1 MGRMDKRSLY
11 LECETGISGDM
22 MVAALLD
29 LGADQQVLLNA
40 LEGIRDDSF
49 EIKISRVEK
58 SGIDC
63 CDFNVVLDAEHENH
77 DHDMN
82 YLFGHRRKSS
92 GSSSDHEQH
101 HHHHHHSDHEEES
114 GREHHHH
121 HSVSDDEHEEHQH
134 GRNLG
139 DIKAII
145 KSLDIT
151 EGARALAFRIFDILA
166 DAEANA
172 HDKRR
177 DEVHFHEVGAID
189 SIVDIVAT
197 AVCFDNLNIGKV
209 VIKRMN
215 EGHGTIRCQHG
226 ILQIPVPAVANVIES
241 YGLPVSITERHG
253 ELITPTGAAI
263 AAAVMTSQKMPKTFT
278 VIKEGMGAGKR
289 AYSVPSI
296 LKAVLF
302 EAVSED
308 ETEAGGDAGADMR
321 NDAGNKLISNGHEE
335 VKSMTDNEDMNL
347 YDRGDR
353 IIKLECNMDDC
364 TGEALGYVMDLLMK
378 AGARDVFYTPVY
390 MKKNR
395 PGYLLSVITTE
406 DQREE
411 LEYII
416 FENTTTIGI
425 RRQEME
431 RTVMDRENVKVM
443 TKFGE
448 GEVKVCT
455 FKDIKK
461 VYPEYESAK
470 ILAEKSGLS
479 LDEVCKKLLD
489 SYSCLF

>member
-1 MGRMDKRSLY
+1 MLLKALD
-11 LECETGISGDM
+11 GI
-22 MVAALLD
+22 
-29 LGADQQVLLNA
+29 
-40 LEGIRDDSF
+40 EDDGF
-49 EIKISRVEK
+49 EIKISRVQK

-82 YLFGHRRKSS
+82 YLFGHRRRSS
-92 GSSSDHEQH
+92 GSGSGSEH
-101 HHHHHHSDHEEES
+101 HHHRHHSDHEEES
-114 GREHHHH
+114 AHEHHHH
-121 HSVSDDEHEEHQH
+121 HHESISDDHHEHQH

-145 KSLDIT
+145 NSLDIT
-151 EGARALAFRIFDILA
+151 DGARALAFKIFDILA
-166 DAEANA
+166 DAEAKA

-209 VIKRMN
+209 VIKRLN

-226 ILQIPVPAVANVIES
+226 ILQIPVPAVANIIES
-241 YGLPVSITERHG
+241 YGLPVSITERNG

-278 VIKEGMGAGKR
+278 VSKVGMGAGKR
-289 AYSVPSI
+289 AYSIPSI
-296 LKAVLF
+296 LRATLF
-302 EAVSED
+302 E
-308 ETEAGGDAGADMR
+308 EAEEEEAQAQSGIIGGDRSA
-321 NDAGNKLISNGHEE
+321 IEGHER
-335 VKSMTDNEDMNL
+335 VKPMTENKDTLSFDK
-347 YDRGDR
+347 GDR

-364 TGEALGYVMDLLMK
+364 SGEALGYVMDELMK

-395 PGYLLSVITTE
+395 PGYLLSVITTAGLRE
-406 DQREE
+406 D

-416 FENTTTIGI
+416 FKNTTTIGI

-431 RTVMDRENVKVM
+431 RTVRDRETVKVM
-443 TKFGE
+443 TKYGE

-470 ILAEKSGLS
+470 ILAEKSGVS
-479 LDEVCKKLLD
+479 LDEVYKKLLD
-489 SYSCLF
+489 SYSCLI

>member
-1 MGRMDKRSLY
+1 MGTLKKRSLY

-92 GSSSDHEQH
+92 GSSSDHEHH

-114 GREHHHH
+114 GREHYH
-121 HSVSDDEHEEHQH
+121 HSVSDDEHEKHEEHQH

-139 DIKAII
+139 EIKAII

-151 EGARALAFRIFDILA
+151 EGARTLAFRIFDILA
-166 DAEANA
+166 DAEAKA

-215 EGHGTIRCQHG
+215 EGHGSIRCQHG
-226 ILQIPVPAVANVIES
+226 ILQIPVPAVANIIES
-241 YGLPVSITERHG
+241 YGLPVAITERRG

-296 LKAVLF
+296 LKAMMF
-302 EAVSED
+302 EEN
-308 ETEAGGDAGADMR
+308 EEEIEAGTAIVDEHI
-321 NDAGNKLISNGHEE
+321 NEGHEE
-335 VKSMTDNEDMNL
+335 VKPMTYNDETISDK
-347 YDRGDR
+347 GDR

-364 TGEALGYVMDLLMK
+364 SGEVLGYVMDELMK

-395 PGYLLSVITTE
+395 PGYLLSVITTA
-406 DQREE
+406 DLREE

-416 FENTTTIGI
+416 FKNTTTIGI

-479 LDEVCKKLLD
+479 LDEIFKKLLD